1 MEQISNQAVLLLAQA
16 ASICRDELRYQQGG
30 VMLADFSHAAPQQGD
45 LFASEQQWPRSNAL
59 MQVIDKINQEGIGR
73 VYFGTRGRDTS
84 EWMMKREQLSPRY
97 TTSLT
102 EIPTA
107 CT

>member
-1 MEQISNQAVLLLAQA
+1 
-16 ASICRDELRYQQGG
+16 
-30 VMLADFSHAAPQQGD
+30 MLADFSHAAPQQGD

-84 EWMMKREQLSPRY
+84 EWIMKREQLIPRY
-97 TTSLT
+97 TKYINKLPYAKT
-102 EIPTA
+102 
-107 CT
+107 